1 MECRGIMAERKGGQ
15 AMNEH
20 PRERTVARPVRRRRR
35 GRASAPAGFL
45 ALCIFLLCAVVFA
58 GGFFLGRASAR
69 EMAEKS
75 GGTSA
80 GQTQEEQS
88 QKKDTAPE
96 SPETV
101 QKSDPIQKPDPWY
114 LTLINSD
121 HLLDREA
128 TAPELTEVSGGHQV
142 DSRIAGALEEML
154 SGARAAGL
162 SPLICSSYR
171 TWDKQEA
178 LYEKKVRSCLSQG
191 MDQAQAELEAA
202 RWVARPGTSEH
213 QAGLA
218 VDIVDISYQLLDEAQ
233 EDTPVQQWLMAHC
246 ADYGFILRYPTDKS
260 ALTGVA
266 YEPWHYRYVGAEAA
280 RAIMDGGLCLEEYLA
295 Q

>member
-1 MECRGIMAERKGGQ
+1 M
-15 AMNEH
+15 
-20 PRERTVARPVRRRRR
+20 
-35 GRASAPAGFL
+35 
-45 ALCIFLLCAVVFA
+45 
-58 GGFFLGRASAR
+58 
-69 EMAEKS
+69 
-75 GGTSA
+75 
-80 GQTQEEQS
+80 QE
-88 QKKDTAPE
+88 
-96 SPETV
+96 
-101 QKSDPIQKPDPWY
+101 PDPWY
-114 LTLINSD
+114 LTLINGD
-121 HLLDREA
+121 HLLNREA
-128 TAPELTEVSGGHQV
+128 PAPELTEVSGGHQV
-142 DSRIAGALEEML
+142 DSRIADALEEML
-154 SGARAAGL
+154 SGARVAGL

-178 LYEKKVRSCLSQG
+178 LYENKVRSCLSQG
-191 MDQAQAELEAA
+191 MDQAQAEQEAA

-280 RAIMDGGLCLEEYLA
+280 RAIMDRGLCLEEYLSA
-295 Q
+295 IKSAHRLQGGARVSYAGRGRIYTLISASVWGASLSRGATRRRRQSTCSGQRPM

>member
-1 MECRGIMAERKGGQ
+1 
-15 AMNEH
+15 MNEH
-20 PRERTVARPVRRRRR
+20 PRERTGTRPVRRRRR
-35 GRASAPAGFL
+35 GAASAPVGFWSL
-45 ALCIFLLCAVVFA
+45 GILLLCAVVFA
-58 GGFFLGRASAR
+58 GGFFLGRASALEPER
-69 EMAEKS
+69 RS
-75 GGTSA
+75 GEEEPTVQGLVRLP
-80 GQTQEEQS
+80 QE
-88 QKKDTAPE
+88 TTPE
-96 SPETV
+96 ASETV
-101 QKSDPIQKPDPWY
+101 QEPDPWY
-114 LTLINSD
+114 LTLINGD

-128 TAPELTEVSGGHQV
+128 PAPELTEVSGGHQV
-142 DSRIAGALEEML
+142 DSRIADALEEML
-154 SGARAAGL
+154 SGARATGL

-171 TWDKQEA
+171 TWDKQET
-178 LYEKKVRSCLSQG
+178 LYENKVRSCLSQG

-280 RAIMDGGLCLEEYLA
+280 RAIMDGGLCLEEYLV